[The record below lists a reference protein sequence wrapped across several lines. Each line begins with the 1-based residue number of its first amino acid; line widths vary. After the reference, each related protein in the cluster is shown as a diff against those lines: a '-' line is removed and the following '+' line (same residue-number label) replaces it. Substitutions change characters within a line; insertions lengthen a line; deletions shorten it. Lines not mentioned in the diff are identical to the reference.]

1 MNALLLERDTMCLL
15 IRTLYKFNT
24 VEAFERAIETVEQKW
39 SNKLIRGRVIYN
51 KTRKQLT
58 WKNLQAE
65 LEKAKTI
72 NPVTIH
78 GLIAVENQ

>member
-1 MNALLLERDTMCLL
+1 M
-15 IRTLYKFNT
+15 YKFNT
-24 VEAFERAIETVEQKW
+24 VEAFERAVETVERKW

-51 KTRKQLT
+51 ETKKQLT
-58 WKNLQAE
+58 WKNLREE